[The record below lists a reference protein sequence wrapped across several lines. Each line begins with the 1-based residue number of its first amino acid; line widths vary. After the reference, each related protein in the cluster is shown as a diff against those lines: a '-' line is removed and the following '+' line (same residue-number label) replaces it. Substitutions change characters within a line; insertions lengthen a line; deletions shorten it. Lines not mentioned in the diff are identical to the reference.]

1 MSANVYSPIT
11 GLSRTDDNTYKFQE
25 SYGHWIKIKFPY
37 AIIPI
42 GFAVNSISNIS
53 DPVFFDVYVSNDNI
67 NWILINEIVNTTTLP
82 TLNNTFTFINNSF
95 KR

>member
-67 NWILINEIVNTTTLP
+67 NWIKILVVNTIITSAEFY
-82 TLNNTFTFINNSF
+82 TFQ
-95 KR
+95 